1 MVISF
6 FFSIFA
12 AKINIST
19 NFVLNDMGYT
29 IITCVNQK
37 NAIGNNGDLLYH
49 IKNDMVNF
57 KSMTTDNVVIMGRKT
72 FESLPNMKPLPN
84 RINIIITHDKNY
96 SVTQD
101 DNVYIVNSIQDA
113 KELCET
119 LFSDKEWFVIG
130 GSSIYNEFLKQ
141 NLISEM
147 RVTYIADDA
156 DGDTIFPSINNDEWK
171 TYYTSSIQHD
181 EKTDKNFVY
190 KVLKKK

>member
-1 MVISF
+1 
-6 FFSIFA
+6 
-12 AKINIST
+12 
-19 NFVLNDMGYT
+19 MGYT

-37 NAIGNNGDLLYH
+37 NVIGNNGGLLYH
-49 IKNDMVNF
+49 IKNDMINF
-57 KSMTTDNVVIMGRKT
+57 KSMTTGNVVIMGRKT

-96 SVTQD
+96 SVAQD
-101 DNVYIVNSIQDA
+101 ENVYIVNSIQDA
-113 KELCET
+113 KELCEA

-141 NLISEM
+141 NLVSEM

-156 DGDTIFPSINNDEWK
+156 DGDTIFPPINNDEWK
-171 TYYTSSIQHD
+171 TYYVSSIQHD